1 MAGIDECVPG
11 RRARVRQTGVARVA
25 DKTGTIVEVSRICRP
40 PGGALKERVTLDIPG
55 HGEVT
60 FSPGDIEVLKG

>member
-11 RRARVRQTGVARVA
+11 RRAHVRQTGVARVA

-40 PGGALKERVTLDIPG
+40 PGSALKERVTLDIPG

-60 FSPGDIEVLKG
+60 FSPGDIEVLKV